1 MRYGLRILILMVVAF
16 VAMLPESAYA
26 QLDASA
32 LARAQRNGMDTSLGG
47 VNPFANVEGQDG
59 EEQPVDSTLIRR
71 IRKPLESYYFND
83 SIRALPN
90 FMWNV
95 DRDMNNVNIMPL
107 DTTLSNWRID
117 YPYFLKGVGDMTLGG
132 LGQSTLPFNYLVF
145 T

>member
-1 MRYGLRILILMVVAF
+1 MWYCHLCVGYRAEIGVIKLAKNNNRMRYGLRILILMVVAF

-47 VNPFANVEGQDG
+47 VNPFANVEGQEG

-107 DTTLSNWRID
+107 DTPIR
-117 YPYFLKGVGDMTLGG
+117 
-132 LGQSTLPFNYLVF
+132 
-145 T
+145 